1 MEDEKHGLEKN
12 DTRCI
17 LIQIGKD
24 LSCLICQ
31 KKEKEGK
38 WGRENVLIE
47 SGRRARGGGENFAL
61 YSRDS
66 IIYMKYMFKKIA
78 YKEVNK
84 VVLVIQIIIK

>member
-31 KKEKEGK
+31 RKGKKGK

-47 SGRRARGGGENFAL
+47 SGRRGGGKFCSVLKKFNNL
-61 YSRDS
+61 YE
-66 IIYMKYMFKKIA
+66 IYVQKNS
-78 YKEVNK
+78 V
-84 VVLVIQIIIK
+84 

>member
-1 MEDEKHGLEKN
+1 M
-12 DTRCI
+12 
-17 LIQIGKD
+17 
-24 LSCLICQ
+24 
-31 KKEKEGK
+31 
-38 WGRENVLIE
+38 LIE

>member
-1 MEDEKHGLEKN
+1 MKRGKTWSGKK

-47 SGRRARGGGENFAL
+47 SGRRGEGKFCSVLKRFNNL
-61 YSRDS
+61 YE
-66 IIYMKYMFKKIA
+66 IYVRKK
-78 YKEVNK
+78 
-84 VVLVIQIIIK
+84 

>member
-31 KKEKEGK
+31 RKGKKGK
-38 WGRENVLIE
+38 WRRENVLIE
-47 SGRRARGGGENFAL
+47 SGRRGGGENFAL